1 MAFCTNC
8 GTPITEGAN
17 NCTNCGAAV
26 SAPAATIEQVVT
38 ETVPVVTAEPVT
50 PAPEAGKGMAI
61 AALVCGLV
69 GILCTG
75 GILNI
80 LALVFGIIAKKQG
93 SKSGMATAG
102 IVLGAIGIALAVIAA
117 VIGIIAGIGAI
128 ASIGEYTGGYYYY

>member
-8 GTPITEGAN
+8 GAQLTEGAN

-26 SAPAATIEQVVT
+26 SAPAAQVNQVVT

-69 GILCTG
+69 GLLCTG
-75 GILNI
+75 GMLNI
-80 LALVFGIIAKKQG
+80 LALIFGIIAKKQG

-102 IVLGAIGIALAVIAA
+102 IVLGAIGIAFAVIVA
-117 VIGIIAGIGAI
+117 VIGIIAGIGA
-128 ASIGEYTGGYYYY
+128 AATIGEYGGYYYY